1 MFLKAVHLPEY
12 RPEEPDPNDKSQLPD
27 EETWLFDEYDKL
39 RECILKVIDPLKAYK
54 ETYSKYSEEYAC
66 DPAAVIA

>member
-12 RPEEPDPNDKSQLPD
+12 RPEEIDTNDKSQLPD

-39 RECILKVIDPLKAYK
+39 RECIMKVIDPLKEYK
-54 ETYSKYSEEYAC
+54 ATYSKYSEEYAC
-66 DPAAVIA
+66 NPAEVIA